1 MIVYYKRMA
10 NAIMLLGA
18 VLGGVLGLIYFHGQI
33 LNNPDKTTAFVWA
46 LWIFAGVIAGRLLAA
61 MLANKRLQAVQKQL
75 YTDADPAGFLQ
86 NFEAVNARVPKNLAE
101 YANGQHWVSFA
112 KEALGDFEGAWD
124 AVKDLKPD
132 ELRIHALTSSALIVN
147 QKANLQILRGD
158 LEAAS
163 FQIEDLKKLKL
174 VSEKRAARLA
184 ENLAQQIRVH
194 EARIAAAEGRAD
206 ADIPYLEEEIQY
218 AGNIIYRKEMQLTLA
233 EYALRTGDQEKAR
246 AYLHDII
253 ADRKGLYTEKRAD
266 ELLAHP
272 EAYTKYTKT
281 ILDAQGEK
289 IGEEDSDGFVV
300 IRE

>member
-33 LNNPDKTTAFVWA
+33 LNNPDKTTVFVWA
-46 LWIFAGVIAGRLLAA
+46 LWIFAGVIIGRLLAA

-86 NFEAVNARVPKNLAE
+86 NFEEVNARVPKNLAE

-218 AGNIIYRKEMQLTLA
+218 AGNVIYRKEMQLTLA

-272 EAYTKYTKT
+272 EAYTKYTKA

>member
-33 LNNPDKTTAFVWA
+33 LNNPDKTTVFVWA

-218 AGNIIYRKEMQLTLA
+218 AGNVIYRKEMQLTLA

-246 AYLHDII
+246 AYLDDII

>member
-10 NAIMLLGA
+10 NAIMLLSA
-18 VLGGVLGLIYFHGQI
+18 VLGGVLGLVYFHGQI
-33 LNNPDKTTAFVWA
+33 LANPDKTAVFVWA
-46 LWIFAGVIAGRLLAA
+46 LWVFAGIILGRLLASI
-61 MLANKRLQAVQKQL
+61 LANKRLQVVQKQL

-86 NFEAVNARVPKNLAE
+86 NFEEVNARVPKNLAE
-101 YANGQHWVSFA
+101 YANGQHWISFA

-163 FQIEDLKKLKL
+163 FQIEDLKKLKE

-218 AGNIIYRKEMQLTLA
+218 AGNVIYRKEMQLTLA

-266 ELLAHP
+266 DLLAHP
-272 EAYTKYTKT
+272 EAYTKYTKA

>member
-33 LNNPDKTTAFVWA
+33 LNNPDKTTVFVWA
-46 LWIFAGVIAGRLLAA
+46 LWVFAGVIIGRLLAA

-101 YANGQHWVSFA
+101 YANGQHWISFA

-218 AGNIIYRKEMQLTLA
+218 AGNVIYRKEMQLTLA

-272 EAYTKYTKT
+272 EAYTRYTKA

>member
-10 NAIMLLGA
+10 NAVMLLGA

-33 LNNPDKTTAFVWA
+33 LNNTDKTTVFVWA

-272 EAYTKYTKT
+272 EAYTKYTKA

>member
-33 LNNPDKTTAFVWA
+33 LNNPDKTTVFVWA
-46 LWIFAGVIAGRLLAA
+46 LWIFAGVIIGRLLAA

-86 NFEAVNARVPKNLAE
+86 NFEEVNARVPKNLAE
-101 YANGQHWVSFA
+101 YANGQHWISFA

-163 FQIEDLKKLKL
+163 FQIEDLKKLKE

-218 AGNIIYRKEMQLTLA
+218 AGNVIYRKEMQLTLA

-272 EAYTKYTKT
+272 ETYTKYTKA

>member
-33 LNNPDKTTAFVWA
+33 LNNTDKTTVFVWA
-46 LWIFAGVIAGRLLAA
+46 LWIFAGVIIGRLLAA

-86 NFEAVNARVPKNLAE
+86 NFEEVNARVPKNLAE
-101 YANGQHWVSFA
+101 YANGQHWISFA

-163 FQIEDLKKLKL
+163 FQIEDLKKLKE

-218 AGNIIYRKEMQLTLA
+218 AGNVIYRKEMQLTLA

-272 EAYTKYTKT
+272 EAYTKYTKA

>member
-33 LNNPDKTTAFVWA
+33 LNNPDKTTVFVWA
-46 LWIFAGVIAGRLLAA
+46 LWIFAGVIIGRLLAA

-86 NFEAVNARVPKNLAE
+86 NFEEVNARVPKNLAE

-147 QKANLQILRGD
+147 QKVNLQILRGD

-218 AGNIIYRKEMQLTLA
+218 AGNVIYRKEMQLTLA

-272 EAYTKYTKT
+272 EAYTKYTKA

>member
-10 NAIMLLGA
+10 NVIMLLGA

-33 LNNPDKTTAFVWA
+33 LNNTDKTTVFVWA
-46 LWIFAGVIAGRLLAA
+46 LWIFAGVIIGRLLAA

-86 NFEAVNARVPKNLAE
+86 NFEEVNARVPKNLAE

-163 FQIEDLKKLKL
+163 FQIEDLKKLKE

-218 AGNIIYRKEMQLTLA
+218 AGNVIYRKEMQLTLA

-246 AYLHDII
+246 VYLHDII

-272 EAYTKYTKT
+272 EAYTKYTKA

>member
-33 LNNPDKTTAFVWA
+33 LNNPDKTTVFVWA

-218 AGNIIYRKEMQLTLA
+218 AGNVIYRKEMQLTLA

-272 EAYTKYTKT
+272 EAYTRYTKV
-281 ILDAQGEK
+281 IFDAQGEK

>member
-33 LNNPDKTTAFVWA
+33 LNNPDKTTVFVWA
-46 LWIFAGVIAGRLLAA
+46 LWIFAGVIIGRLLAA

-86 NFEAVNARVPKNLAE
+86 NFESVNARVPKNLAE

-218 AGNIIYRKEMQLTLA
+218 AGNVIYRKEMQLTLA
-233 EYALRTGDQEKAR
+233 EYALRTGNQEKAR

-272 EAYTKYTKT
+272 EAYTKYTKA
-281 ILDAQGEK
+281 ILGERGEK

>member
-33 LNNPDKTTAFVWA
+33 LNNPDKTTVFVWA

-86 NFEAVNARVPKNLAE
+86 NFEEVNARVPKNLAE

>member
-33 LNNPDKTTAFVWA
+33 LNNPDKTTVFVWA

-86 NFEAVNARVPKNLAE
+86 NFEEVNARVPKNLAE

-218 AGNIIYRKEMQLTLA
+218 AGNVIYRKEMQLTLA

-272 EAYTKYTKT
+272 EAYTKYTKA
-281 ILDAQGEK
+281 ILDEQGEK

>member
-33 LNNPDKTTAFVWA
+33 LNNPDKTTVFVWA
-46 LWIFAGVIAGRLLAA
+46 LWIFAGVIIGRLLAT

-86 NFEAVNARVPKNLAE
+86 NFEEVNARVPKNLAE

-218 AGNIIYRKEMQLTLA
+218 AGNVIYRKEMQLTLA

-272 EAYTKYTKT
+272 EAYTRYTKA

>member
-33 LNNPDKTTAFVWA
+33 LNNTDKTTVFVWA
-46 LWIFAGVIAGRLLAA
+46 LWIFAGVIIGRLLAA

-218 AGNIIYRKEMQLTLA
+218 AGNVIYRKEMQLTLA

-272 EAYTKYTKT
+272 EAYTKYTKA

>member
-33 LNNPDKTTAFVWA
+33 LNNPDKTTVFVWA
-46 LWIFAGVIAGRLLAA
+46 LWIFAGVIIGRLLAA

-206 ADIPYLEEEIQY
+206 ADIPYLEEEIRY
-218 AGNIIYRKEMQLTLA
+218 AGNVIYRKEMQLTLA

-272 EAYTKYTKT
+272 EAYTKYTKA

>member
-33 LNNPDKTTAFVWA
+33 LNNPDKTTVFVWA
-46 LWIFAGVIAGRLLAA
+46 LWIFAGVIIGRLLAA

-86 NFEAVNARVPKNLAE
+86 NFEEVNARVPKNLAE

-218 AGNIIYRKEMQLTLA
+218 AGNVIYRKEMQLTLA

-272 EAYTKYTKT
+272 EAYTRYTKA
-281 ILDAQGEK
+281 ILDEQGEK

>member
-33 LNNPDKTTAFVWA
+33 LNNPDKTTVFVWA

-218 AGNIIYRKEMQLTLA
+218 AGNVIYRKEMQLTLA

>member
-33 LNNPDKTTAFVWA
+33 LNNPDKTTVFVWA
-46 LWIFAGVIAGRLLAA
+46 LWIFAGVIIGRLLAT

-86 NFEAVNARVPKNLAE
+86 NFEEVNARVPKNLAE
-101 YANGQHWVSFA
+101 YANGQHWISFA

-218 AGNIIYRKEMQLTLA
+218 AGNVIYRKEMQLTLA

-272 EAYTKYTKT
+272 EAYTRYTKA

>member
-33 LNNPDKTTAFVWA
+33 LNNPDKTTVFVWA

-218 AGNIIYRKEMQLTLA
+218 AGNVIYRKEMQLTLA

-272 EAYTKYTKT
+272 EAYTKYTKA

>member
-18 VLGGVLGLIYFHGQI
+18 VLGGVLGLVYFHGQI
-33 LNNPDKTTAFVWA
+33 LNNTDKTTVFVWA
-46 LWIFAGVIAGRLLAA
+46 LWIFAGVIIGRLLAA

-86 NFEAVNARVPKNLAE
+86 NFEEVNARVPKNLAE

-218 AGNIIYRKEMQLTLA
+218 AGNVIYRKEMQLELA

-272 EAYTKYTKT
+272 EAYTKYTKA

>member
-33 LNNPDKTTAFVWA
+33 LNNTDKTTVFVWA

-101 YANGQHWVSFA
+101 YANGQNWVSFA

-218 AGNIIYRKEMQLTLA
+218 AGNVIYRKEMQLTLA
-233 EYALRTGDQEKAR
+233 EYALRTGDQEKAN

-266 ELLAHP
+266 ELLARP
-272 EAYTKYTKT
+272 ETYTKYTKA
-281 ILDAQGEK
+281 ILDEQGEK

>member
-10 NAIMLLGA
+10 NAIMLLSA
-18 VLGGVLGLIYFHGQI
+18 VLGGVLGLVYFHGQI
-33 LNNPDKTTAFVWA
+33 LANPDKTAVFVWA
-46 LWIFAGVIAGRLLAA
+46 LWVFAGIILGRLLASI
-61 MLANKRLQAVQKQL
+61 LANKRLQVVQKQL

-86 NFEAVNARVPKNLAE
+86 NFEEVNARVPKNLAE
-101 YANGQHWVSFA
+101 YANGQHWISFA

-163 FQIEDLKKLKL
+163 FQIEDLKKLKE

-218 AGNIIYRKEMQLTLA
+218 AGNVIYRKEMQLTLA

-272 EAYTKYTKT
+272 EAYTKYTKA

>member
-33 LNNPDKTTAFVWA
+33 LNNPDKTTVFVWA

-86 NFEAVNARVPKNLAE
+86 NFEEVNARVPKNLAE

-147 QKANLQILRGD
+147 QKANLEILRGD

-163 FQIEDLKKLKL
+163 FQIEDLKKLKE

-272 EAYTKYTKT
+272 EAYTKYTKA

>member
-33 LNNPDKTTAFVWA
+33 LNNTDKTTVFVWA

-86 NFEAVNARVPKNLAE
+86 NFEEVNARVPKNLAE

-218 AGNIIYRKEMQLTLA
+218 AGNVIYRKEMQLTLA

-272 EAYTKYTKT
+272 EAYTKYTKA

>member
-33 LNNPDKTTAFVWA
+33 LNNPDKTAVFVWA
-46 LWIFAGVIAGRLLAA
+46 LWVFAGVIVGRLLAA

>member
-33 LNNPDKTTAFVWA
+33 LNNPDKTTVFVWA

-86 NFEAVNARVPKNLAE
+86 NFEEVNARVPKNLAE

-272 EAYTKYTKT
+272 EAYTKYTKA

>member
-1 MIVYYKRMA
+1 M
-10 NAIMLLGA
+10 
-18 VLGGVLGLIYFHGQI
+18 
-33 LNNPDKTTAFVWA
+33 FVWA
-46 LWIFAGVIAGRLLAA
+46 LWVFAGVIVGRLLAA

-101 YANGQHWVSFA
+101 YANGQHWISFA

-163 FQIEDLKKLKL
+163 FQIEDLKKLKV

-194 EARIAAAEGRAD
+194 EARIAAAEGRLD

-218 AGNIIYRKEMQLTLA
+218 AGNAIYRKEMQLELA
-233 EYALRTGDQEKAR
+233 EYALRTGDQEKAQ
-246 AYLHDII
+246 AYLRDII

-272 EAYTKYTKT
+272 EAYTKYTKA
-281 ILDAQGEK
+281 IRDEHGEK

>member
-33 LNNPDKTTAFVWA
+33 LNNTDKTTVFVWA

-272 EAYTKYTKT
+272 EAYTKYTKA

>member
-218 AGNIIYRKEMQLTLA
+218 AGNVIYRKEMQLTLA
-233 EYALRTGDQEKAR
+233 EYALRTGDPEKAR

>member
-33 LNNPDKTTAFVWA
+33 LNNTDKTTVFVWA

-218 AGNIIYRKEMQLTLA
+218 AGNVIYRKEMQLTLA

-272 EAYTKYTKT
+272 EAYTKYTKA

>member
-33 LNNPDKTTAFVWA
+33 LNNTDKTTVFVWA

-218 AGNIIYRKEMQLTLA
+218 AGNVIYRKEMQLTLA